1 MFKLTV
7 VTDLTEM
14 QGKMI
19 SFNVN
24 EVKSNF
30 KLIKIMMA
38 FPNFHFFIVSF
49 EKKTVT

>member
-1 MFKLTV
+1 MLKLTV

-30 KLIKIMMA
+30 KLVKLMMA
-38 FPNFHFFIVSF
+38 FPNFHFFLLSAS
-49 EKKTVT
+49 KKRL